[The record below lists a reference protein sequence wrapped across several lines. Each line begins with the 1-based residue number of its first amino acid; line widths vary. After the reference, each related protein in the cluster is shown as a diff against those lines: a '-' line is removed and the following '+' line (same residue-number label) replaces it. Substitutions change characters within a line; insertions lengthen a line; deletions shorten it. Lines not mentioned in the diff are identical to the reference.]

1 MNTGKSYD
9 ETIIPIPHKTISSP
23 IALDYNSATINI
35 NNESYLISSYT
46 IDEDE
51 DLQTGDDRE
60 LYLQIQNLTTGQAY
74 FRYKLQMT
82 VYLIHYLNLPTLTVN
97 YT

>member
-1 MNTGKSYD
+1 MSTGKSYD

-74 FRYKLQMT
+74 YKLQMT

-97 YT
+97 CT